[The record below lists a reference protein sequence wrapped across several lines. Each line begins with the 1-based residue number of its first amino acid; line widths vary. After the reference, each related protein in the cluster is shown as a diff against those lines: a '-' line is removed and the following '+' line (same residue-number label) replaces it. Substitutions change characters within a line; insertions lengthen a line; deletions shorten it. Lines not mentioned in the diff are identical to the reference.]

1 MNNQERIKALRELL
15 AKDPDDSFSRY
26 ALALEYVGLGEPKN
40 AIAALEDLLKR
51 DARYVAAYHQLGR
64 LYSKTNNTAGAKKIY
79 RQGIELAT
87 ETNDLHEKTEMEEEL
102 EEIEDEW

>member
-1 MNNQERIKALRELL
+1 MNNQERIKALSELL

-26 ALALEYVGLGEPKN
+26 ALALEYVGLGEAEN
-40 AIAALEDLLKR
+40 GIAALEELLRR

-64 LYSKTNNTAGAKKIY
+64 LYSKANNTAGAKQIY
-79 RQGIELAT
+79 RQGIELAA
-87 ETNDLHEKTEMEEEL
+87 EVNDLHEKTEMEEEL